1 MDRILVVED
10 DKSIREELMTLL
22 RANGYGTVSQPPC
35 DLALLDV
42 NLPGESGYELCR
54 RLRLNSDVPVIFL
67 TGRDSPEDELIGF
80 GVGADDY
87 IRKPYNSAVLLAR
100 IARLLKRKNNP
111 LMSAGELT
119 LNLSELTAGYRG
131 EVLEL
136 TKNEA
141 RILACLMK
149 KELCTRQEL
158 VEDLWQNN
166 LYIDENTLYV
176 NINRLR
182 EKLKKLGADGYI
194 RTVRGVGYRL

>member
-1 MDRILVVED
+1 MDRILVIED
-10 DKSIREELMTLL
+10 DESVRQELMILL
-22 RANGYGTVSQPPC
+22 RTNGYMAVTELPC

-54 RLRLNSDVPVIFL
+54 RLRMNSDLPVIFL
-67 TGRDSPEDELIGF
+67 TARDSAEDEIIGF

-111 LMSAGELT
+111 LMRAGELT
-119 LNLSELTAGYRG
+119 LNLSELTAEYKG

-182 EKLKKLGADGYI
+182 EKLKRIGAVEYI